1 MHDNRI
7 YLFIHAI
14 FEVKESKPL
23 LKPTLRAV
31 YYAWI
36 KKHAGEKGIRVL
48 NIGGGPDHVHLL
60 LQLHPAQNLLQ
71 VVKQLKEE
79 SMKFINES
87 KFLQE
92 DFSWEQDYTAFTVSP
107 SAYTQT
113 MEYISKQDEYHLQ
126 RSFQQEME
134 LINKTRI
141 NTDES

>member
-14 FEVKESKPL
+14 FEVKDGKPL
-23 LKPTLRAV
+23 LTPSLRAV

-36 KKHAGEKGIRVL
+36 KKHAGEKGNRIL
-48 NIGGGPDHVHLL
+48 NIGGGTDHVHLL
-60 LQLHPAQNLLQ
+60 LQMHPAQNLLQ
-71 VVKQLKEE
+71 MVKQVKEE
-79 SMKFINES
+79 SLRFINES

-107 SAYTQT
+107 SAFAQT
-113 MEYISKQDEYHLQ
+113 MDYISKQDEYHQ
-126 RSFQQEME
+126 QKSFLQEME

-141 NTDES
+141 NPDES

>member
-14 FEVKESKPL
+14 FEVKEGKPL

-36 KKHAGEKGIRVL
+36 KKHVGEKGIRVL
-48 NIGGGPDHVHLL
+48 NIGGGADHVHLL
-60 LQLHPAQNLLQ
+60 MQLHPAQNLLQ
-71 VVKQLKEE
+71 VVKQVKEE
-79 SMKFINES
+79 SVKFINES

-92 DFSWEQDYTAFTVSP
+92 DFSWEHDYTAFTVSP
-107 SAYTQT
+107 SAYAQT
-113 MEYISKQDEYHLQ
+113 MEYISKQDEYHQ
-126 RSFQQEME
+126 QKSFRQEME